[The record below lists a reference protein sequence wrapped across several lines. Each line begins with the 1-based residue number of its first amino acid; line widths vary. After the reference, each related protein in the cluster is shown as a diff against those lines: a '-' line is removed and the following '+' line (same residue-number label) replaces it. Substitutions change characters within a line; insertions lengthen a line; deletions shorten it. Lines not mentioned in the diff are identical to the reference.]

1 MKLNFKMREII
12 TISMGSCGNKMGET
26 FWEFIT
32 PEHNINNSGLYEST
46 EPMQINKVSSFFN

>member
-1 MKLNFKMREII
+1 MREII